1 MKTVFLYTS
10 LGFFL
15 SAILARVQG
24 QTPLLPRYKIS
35 INDNWQ
41 FVKGEKPAEDSVEWQ
56 SVYLPHSWNTED
68 PFDEEPGYY
77 RGVGWY
83 RKVVNL
89 NTFPQKEKA
98 FLYFEAAN
106 QYARVFVNGER
117 VGEHKG
123 GYTAFCF
130 DITSQ
135 LREGDNLL
143 EVRLDNS
150 HDPAVPPLKGD
161 FNFYG
166 GIYRDVYLILTGAIH
181 FDLLD
186 YACPGVYISTPAV
199 DSAMAKIRVRGTIL
213 NEGAPVENGRLSI
226 EIRDQ
231 GGAKKGIY
239 ERVVQLGSGPNNF
252 DWAFSFPGPELWSPH
267 DPHLYSMAIQVVDG
281 SQGQVFDE
289 IVQPLAFRWFDFD
302 SDEGFFL
309 NGKPLKLIGVNRH
322 QDLPGKANA
331 LSNAEHISD
340 MEMIQSMGANFF
352 RTAHYPQDPAVMD
365 ACARLGLVVSMEI
378 PLDHDI
384 TDSPEFYSNCKTMM
398 REMIR
403 QYYNYPSIVIWAYM
417 NEMFLGRSLEKDR
430 EQIGKIVG
438 FARELEALTREEDPT
453 RFTMIPNH
461 GDFDVYHKSGLTRIP
476 MIVGWNL
483 YYGWYEAGMEG
494 FGAFMDRAHR
504 ELPDKPLILTE
515 YGAGAD
521 PRLRSLE
528 PARFDFSVD
537 WENAF
542 HQSHLKQISERPFI
556 AGAAVWN
563 MFDFGSENRRDAVPR
578 INNKGLCGFN
588 RQPKDAFY
596 LYQAWLSDEPT
607 LKLAPAGWRRRAGVQ
622 NLTQPLCVQTVRA
635 YGNVEKAELLHNGR
649 PLGEKALEEHTA
661 SWKVPFQDGE
671 NRLELRATVDG
682 QPVGDAQL
690 VNFEVLPEY
699 SLAGRQS
706 LHMNMGAS
714 LFFQDEDGGLLWLPE
729 RESRE
734 NSWGFIGGRRF
745 MPRNRGVGTDHD
757 ILGTDKGPLYQTQRI
772 GLQRLLLP
780 LSEGAYRLTLHF
792 AELERK
798 EPGERAFGLA
808 FNGKELI
815 HSLDISKDY
824 GLYRAVAL
832 SFSIQLNEPM
842 LSLDF
847 IPRQGEPVINAIEI
861 QKIGY

>member
-1 MKTVFLYTS
+1 MRTFFLYAS
-10 LGFFL
+10 LVFFL
-15 SAILARVQG
+15 SFILARAQG
-24 QTPLLPRYKIS
+24 QNSLLPRYKVS

-41 FVKGEKPAEDSVEWQ
+41 FFKGEKPVEDSVKWERAN
-56 SVYLPHSWNTED
+56 LPHSWNTED

-77 RGVGWY
+77 RGVSWY
-83 RKVVNL
+83 RKVFNL
-89 NTFPQKEKA
+89 KTFPQKEKA

-106 QYARVFVNGER
+106 QYAQAFVNGER

-130 DITSQ
+130 DITPFLQ
-135 LREGDNLL
+135 EGDNLL

-166 GIYRDVYLILTGAIH
+166 GIYRDVYLILTDAIH
-181 FDLLD
+181 FNLLD
-186 YACPGVYISTPAV
+186 YASPGVYISTPAV
-199 DSAMAKIRVRGTIL
+199 DSAMAKIRVRGTVL
-213 NEGAPVENGRLSI
+213 NEGAPVENSRLSI

-231 GGAKKGIY
+231 SGEKKGIY
-239 ERVVQLGSGPNNF
+239 ERVIRLDSGPNDF
-252 DWAFSFPGPELWSPH
+252 DWAFSLPNPELWSP
-267 DPHLYSMAIQVVDG
+267 DNPRLYNMSIRVKNESSEQA
-281 SQGQVFDE
+281 FDE
-289 IVQPLAFRWFDFD
+289 IVQPLAFRWYDFD
-302 SDEGFFL
+302 PDKGFFL

-322 QDLPGKANA
+322 QDMPGQANA

-340 MEMIQSMGANFF
+340 MEMIKSMGANFF
-352 RTAHYPQDPAVMD
+352 RTAHYPQDPAVLD
-365 ACARLGLVVSMEI
+365 ACDRLGLVVTMEI
-378 PLDHDI
+378 PLDHEI
-384 TDSPEFYSNCKTMM
+384 TDSPEFYDNCKTMM

-417 NEMFLGRSLEKDR
+417 NEMFLGRNLEKDR
-430 EQIGKIVG
+430 EQIEKIVA

-461 GDFDVYHKSGLTRIP
+461 GDFDVYHESGLTRIP

-483 YYGWYEAGMEG
+483 YYGWYEAGFEG
-494 FGAFMDRAHR
+494 FGEFMGRAHR
-504 ELPDKPLILTE
+504 KLPDKPLIITE

-528 PARFDFSVD
+528 PLRFDFSVD

-542 HQSHLKQISERPFI
+542 HQSHLEQITNRPFI

-596 LYQAWLSDEPT
+596 LYQAWLSDKPT

-622 NLTQPLCVQTVRA
+622 NLTQPLCVQTVWA

-649 PLGEKALEEHTA
+649 PLGEKVLEKHTA

-682 QPVGDAQL
+682 QTVGDAQL

-699 SLAGRQS
+699 SLGGRPA
-706 LHMNMGAS
+706 LRMNLGAS
-714 LFFQDEDGGLLWLPE
+714 LYFLDEDGGVAWMPE

-734 NSWGFIGGRRF
+734 NSWGFIGGRQF
-745 MPRNRGVGTDHD
+745 MPRSRGVGADRD
-757 ILGTDKGPLYQTQRI
+757 ILGTDKDPLYQTQRI

-780 LSEGAYRLTLHF
+780 LPEGAYRLTLHF
-792 AELERK
+792 AELEGK
-798 EPGERAFGLA
+798 GPGERAFGLA

-815 HSLDISKDY
+815 HSLDLSQDY
-824 GLYRAVAL
+824 GPCRAV
-832 SFSIQLNEPM
+832 SFSFPIQLDEPM
-842 LSLDF
+842 LSLGF